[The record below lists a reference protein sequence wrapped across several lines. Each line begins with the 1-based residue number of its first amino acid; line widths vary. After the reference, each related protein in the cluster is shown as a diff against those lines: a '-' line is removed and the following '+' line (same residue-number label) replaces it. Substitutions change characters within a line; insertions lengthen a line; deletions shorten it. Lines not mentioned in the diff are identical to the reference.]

1 MFGLNSTSKLFVRT
15 FFLPDNNHSLL
26 YFLKVFIYENHRRC
40 ICQFLSTFAVMLKTI
55 NILNK
60 RARFDYEVIETF
72 TAGIVLTGTEIK
84 TIRLGKAQIT
94 ESFCEFN
101 EANELFAINTSIEEY
116 AFGNQF
122 NHKARTERKLL
133 LNKRELKNL
142 RRSVETKGLT
152 IVPLK
157 LFTNEKGMAKLEIGL
172 CKGKKTYDKRESL
185 KEQDTKRDLDRI
197 KKAYK

>member
-1 MFGLNSTSKLFVRT
+1 
-15 FFLPDNNHSLL
+15 
-26 YFLKVFIYENHRRC
+26 
-40 ICQFLSTFAVMLKTI
+40 MLKTI

-60 RARFDYEVIETF
+60 RARFDYEIIETF

-84 TIRLGKAQIT
+84 SIRLGKAQIT

-101 EANELFAINTSIEEY
+101 DDDELFAINTSIEEY

-133 LNKRELKNL
+133 LNRRELKSL
-142 RRSVETKGLT
+142 RKSVETKGLT

-157 LFTNEKGMAKLEIGL
+157 LFTNEKGMAKLDIGL
-172 CKGKKTYDKRESL
+172 CRGKKTYDKRESL
-185 KEQDTKRDLDRI
+185 KEQDTKRDLARI
-197 KKAYK
+197 KKEFK

>member
-1 MFGLNSTSKLFVRT
+1 
-15 FFLPDNNHSLL
+15 
-26 YFLKVFIYENHRRC
+26 
-40 ICQFLSTFAVMLKTI
+40 MLKTV

-60 RARFDYEVIETF
+60 RARFDYEVLETY

-84 TIRLGKAQIT
+84 SIRLGKAQIT

-101 EANELFAINTSIEEY
+101 EDVELFAINTSIEEY
-116 AFGNQF
+116 TFGNQF

-133 LNKRELKNL
+133 LNRRELKNL
-142 RRSVETKGLT
+142 HRSVEAKGLT
-152 IVPLK
+152 IIPLK